1 MKSDSISAS
10 SAPSSRNMA
19 TRNRT
24 RPLETVYAFR
34 PVHLPPGKE
43 ANKTFRRPPGANAR
57 RRGSFWAS
65 PSPSSR
71 IACSSEAMTS
81 SISIRSWTS
90 LSRKISATAGRIAVR
105 DVTPPKRLASS
116 RPRRP
121 GACGA
126 EAGVDSCARSVTNHG
141 ALPRVLVV
149 SLAPAADGAKY
160 ASALGVVTSMSQA
173 RPLNVG
179 LIGLGTVGSQIAE
192 RMLTWGPQLSRR
204 AGVELCLQKVLVR
217 DVTKRRTIDISPDLL
232 TADPDAILDDPKVEV
247 VMEVAG
253 GDEPMRSY
261 IERAI
266 QAGKHVIT
274 PNKVVMAKHGPQL
287 LGPAAEKNVDVY
299 FEAAVGGG
307 IPLISTFRTDLQ
319 ANRIESVSAVINGTT
334 NYVLGRMASQGMT
347 MADALREA
355 QDAGYAEADPTD
367 DIGGYDATYKLAI
380 LASIAYEI
388 KVRPNEIY
396 REGIEGVEPVDFRYA
411 RELGFAIKL
420 IAHTQRHPGRIEA
433 RVHPAMVSL
442 DHPLARVEGAENAV
456 FVEGDL
462 VGKVLLMGQGAG
474 GRPTASAV
482 VGDLIDLA
490 RSIRRGVQSRP
501 SFSFDDRIGVVPIG
515 EVKTRAY
522 YRIRVDDRPGVLA
535 AIGQVFAEEGVSIS
549 SFIQKAAW
557 SHDMTAELVVTTHPS
572 LDASLQKA
580 RERMERLEPVHAVS
594 SFLRVF

>member
-1 MKSDSISAS
+1 
-10 SAPSSRNMA
+10 MA
-19 TRNRT
+19 
-24 RPLETVYAFR
+24 
-34 PVHLPPGKE
+34 
-43 ANKTFRRPPGANAR
+43 
-57 RRGSFWAS
+57 
-65 PSPSSR
+65 
-71 IACSSEAMTS
+71 
-81 SISIRSWTS
+81 
-90 LSRKISATAGRIAVR
+90 
-105 DVTPPKRLASS
+105 
-116 RPRRP
+116 
-121 GACGA
+121 
-126 EAGVDSCARSVTNHG
+126 
-141 ALPRVLVV
+141 
-149 SLAPAADGAKY
+149 
-160 ASALGVVTSMSQA
+160 A

-179 LIGLGTVGSQIAE
+179 LIGLGTVGSQVAD
-192 RMLTWGPQLSRR
+192 RMLSWGPQLSRR
-204 AGVELCLQKVLVR
+204 AGVELCLRKVLVR
-217 DVTKRRTIDISPDLL
+217 EVSKRRTIEISNDVL
-232 TADPDAILDDPKVEV
+232 TADPADVLDDPAIEV
-247 VMEVAG
+247 VIEVAG

-274 PNKVVMAKHGPQL
+274 ANKVVMARHGPEL
-287 LGPAAEKNVDVY
+287 LDQAAEKNVDVY

-355 QDAGYAEADPTD
+355 QEAGYAEADPTD

-388 KVRPNEIY
+388 KVRPDDIY
-396 REGIEGVEPVDFRYA
+396 REGIEGIEPIDFRYA

-433 RVHPAMVSL
+433 RVHPAMVPL

-462 VGKVLLMGQGAG
+462 VAQVLLVGQGAG

-501 SFSFDDRIGVVPIG
+501 SFSFDDRIGVIPIG
-515 EVKTRAY
+515 DVKTRAY
-522 YRIRVDDRPGVLA
+522 YRIRVADQPGVLA

-549 SFIQKAAW
+549 SFIQKDAW
-557 SHDMTAELVVTTHPS
+557 SHDQTAELVVTTHPS
-572 LDASLQKA
+572 LDASLQRA
-580 RERMERLEPVHAVS
+580 RERMARLEPVHAVS

>member
-1 MKSDSISAS
+1 MS
-10 SAPSSRNMA
+10 SS
-19 TRNRT
+19 
-24 RPLETVYAFR
+24 
-34 PVHLPPGKE
+34 
-43 ANKTFRRPPGANAR
+43 
-57 RRGSFWAS
+57 
-65 PSPSSR
+65 
-71 IACSSEAMTS
+71 
-81 SISIRSWTS
+81 
-90 LSRKISATAGRIAVR
+90 
-105 DVTPPKRLASS
+105 
-116 RPRRP
+116 
-121 GACGA
+121 
-126 EAGVDSCARSVTNHG
+126 
-141 ALPRVLVV
+141 
-149 SLAPAADGAKY
+149 
-160 ASALGVVTSMSQA
+160 

-179 LIGLGTVGSQIAE
+179 LIGLGTVGAQVAA
-192 RMLTWGPQLSRR
+192 RMLSWGPQLSRR

-217 DVTKRRTIDISPDLL
+217 DLAKRRAVEVASELL
-232 TADPDAILDDPKVEV
+232 TTDASAILDDPSIEV
-247 VMEVAG
+247 VIEVAG

-261 IERAI
+261 LERAI

-274 PNKVVMAKHGPQL
+274 ANKVVMAKHGPEL
-287 LGPAAEKNVDVY
+287 LDQAAEKNVDVY

-355 QDAGYAEADPTD
+355 QEAGYAEANPTD

-388 KVRPNEIY
+388 KVRPDDIY
-396 REGIEGVEPVDFRYA
+396 REGIEGIEPVDFRYA

-420 IAHTQRHPGRIEA
+420 IAHTQRHPGRVEA
-433 RVHPAMVSL
+433 RVHPAMVAL
-442 DHPLARVEGAENAV
+442 DHPLAQVEGASNAV

-462 VGKVLLMGQGAG
+462 VGQVLLVGQGAG

-501 SFSFDDRIGVVPIG
+501 SFSFDDRIGVIPIG
-515 EVKTRAY
+515 EVRTRAY
-522 YRIRVDDRPGVLA
+522 YRIRVADQPGVLA

-549 SFIQKAAW
+549 SFIQKDAW
-557 SHDMTAELVVTTHPS
+557 SHDQTAELVVTTHPS

-580 RERMERLEPVHAVS
+580 RERMARLEPVHAVS
-594 SFLRVF
+594 TFLRVF